1 MSQNEKTNKI
11 SPQPTYQTAPCT
23 KNKRQS
29 FCQPYYTFVMCRS
42 DWAHRSE
49 RMDRN
54 WEQEVAGKRGGEG
67 KHTAH
72 EGGGTKEKQK
82 RWKS

>member
-1 MSQNEKTNKI
+1 M
-11 SPQPTYQTAPCT
+11 Y
-23 KNKRQS
+23 
-29 FCQPYYTFVMCRS
+29 RS

-67 KHTAH
+67 KHTAR
-72 EGGGTKEKQK
+72 EGGGAKEKQK